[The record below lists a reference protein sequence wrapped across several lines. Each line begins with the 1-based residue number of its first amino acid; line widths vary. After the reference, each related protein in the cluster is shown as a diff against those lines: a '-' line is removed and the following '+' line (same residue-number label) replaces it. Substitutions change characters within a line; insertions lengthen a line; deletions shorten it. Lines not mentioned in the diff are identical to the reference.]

1 MEALSIPLRAGRMF
15 DARDTREGPRV
26 AIISESAARQYW
38 PGENPIGRQ
47 LRIHVNEPTR
57 QPREIVGVVGDVR
70 TRGME
75 LSPVPVIYVPHS
87 QYGPESMVVTVRT
100 AGTPMTILPALKTSL
115 RTLASGVAIG
125 QPRTMDD
132 LVAASVA
139 QPRFRTL
146 LLAIF
151 AGVSLL
157 LASVG
162 LYGVVAFS
170 VNQRRTELGL
180 RIALGAEPGE
190 VMRLV
195 LRQGMVP
202 VAVGIGA
209 GLGGA
214 VLLARVMKSLLF
226 GVEPGDPAT
235 FGGVAILLT
244 LVALAACYLPARRA
258 TVVDPAT
265 TLR

>member
-1 MEALSIPLRAGRMF
+1 
-15 DARDTREGPRV
+15 
-26 AIISESAARQYW
+26 
-38 PGENPIGRQ
+38 
-47 LRIHVNEPTR
+47 
-57 QPREIVGVVGDVR
+57 
-70 TRGME
+70 ME
-75 LSPVPVIYVPHS
+75 LAPVPVVYVPHS
-87 QYGPESMVVTVRT
+87 QYGPESMVLTVRT
-100 AGTPMTILPALKTSL
+100 AVAPMTVLPAIKTSL
-115 RTLASGVAIG
+115 RTLAPGVALG
-125 QPRTMDD
+125 QARTMED

-180 RIALGAEPGE
+180 RLALGAEPGE

-195 LRQGMVP
+195 LRQGMLP
-202 VAVGIGA
+202 VAVGIAA

-226 GVEPGDPAT
+226 GIEPGDPAT
-235 FGGVAILLT
+235 FAVVAFILT
-244 LVALAACYLPARRA
+244 GVALAACYLPARRA
-258 TVVDPAT
+258 TGVDPAS